1 MQVCKYFESKHFR
14 PTSYLAQTFSNQVFS
29 IFALI
34 FTQPCQI
41 WLILSVRVLSFEQAP
56 TNCDS
61 KIMPR
66 FFEGRKMRLKEC
78 CEIIPRIPKLHVED
92 NFFPKSFKKTNVGIS
107 LPRRRWNPG
116 HNRGHFSTFSFF
128 ATMLVHKDPH
138 SVGVIVIQLNLFCFL
153 TEISAERKG
162 LWTPKKI
169 VQDTKVCFKLSEFL
183 SSQSFHAQYFVF
195 TDHDHEPKFMH
206 EQFVPSSWVLSL
218 TTENV

>member
-1 MQVCKYFESKHFR
+1 M
-14 PTSYLAQTFSNQVFS
+14 SY
-29 IFALI
+29 IF
-34 FTQPCQI
+34 FGF
-41 WLILSVRVLSFEQAP
+41 W
-56 TNCDS
+56 
-61 KIMPR
+61 
-66 FFEGRKMRLKEC
+66 GGLKKC

-128 ATMLVHKDPH
+128 ATMLVHQDPH

-169 VQDTKVCFKLSEFL
+169 VQDTKVFL
-183 SSQSFHAQYFVF
+183 SSLNSSHHKVF
-195 TDHDHEPKFMH
+195 MLSILYLPTMTMNQRSCMNNLSLP
-206 EQFVPSSWVLSL
+206 SWVLSL
-218 TTENV
+218 TTENVRTY